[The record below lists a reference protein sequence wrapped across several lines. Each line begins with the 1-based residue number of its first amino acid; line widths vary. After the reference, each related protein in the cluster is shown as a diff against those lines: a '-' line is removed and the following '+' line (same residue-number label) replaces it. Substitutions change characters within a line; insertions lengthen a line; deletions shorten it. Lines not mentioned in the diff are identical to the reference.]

1 MHELSIAQSI
11 LDIAER
17 HLPPGENT
25 HVAVVRVRVGQL
37 SGVVPESLEFCF
49 SAIIPGTRL
58 DGASLIIDRVP
69 LTGSCPA
76 CGRTGSLPES
86 LPLCPACGGV
96 ATVLS
101 GDELQVADME
111 LQE

>member
-17 HLPPGENT
+17 HLPPGDNRR
-25 HVAVVRVRVGQL
+25 VAVVRVRVGQL

-49 SAIIPGTRL
+49 SAIVPGTRL
-58 DGASLIIDRVP
+58 EGASLVIERVP
-69 LTGSCPA
+69 LTGSCPF
-76 CGRTGSLPES
+76 CGHTGPLPDS
-86 LPLCPACGGV
+86 LPLCSVCGEAV
-96 ATVLS
+96 TVLS
-101 GDELQVADME
+101 GNELHVAEME